1 MYNILYFDEVFS
13 DIQEAKVWYK
23 EQKDGLE
30 IAFALA
36 IEKAIDQV
44 LKSPLI
50 YAPRYKNVRIAH
62 AKKFPYN
69 IHFYIDEDNKNIVF
83 TAIVHNKRSPNLAMN
98 RV

>member
-62 AKKFPYN
+62 A
-69 IHFYIDEDNKNIVF
+69 
-83 TAIVHNKRSPNLAMN
+83 
-98 RV
+98 